1 MPHRAIRLAACAGLH
16 AFVLTIVAAS
26 CLADPGVSPI
36 DAKRLL
42 RADPLSVSSP
52 EVTRVAVHA
61 PGQHD
66 SEVLAVFKMRFDSL
80 LPGLFG
86 IDPKTLRPYLLGGQ
100 TAIRLPSGRTVG
112 QDLKGSGE
120 AHALHI
126 GAGADVRLRDRFF
139 LSLAFGEI
147 LHSGPLSQ
155 LSYRTYKL
163 GFLYDF

>member
-1 MPHRAIRLAACAGLH
+1 MPHRAIRLAAIAWLH
-16 AFVLTIVAAS
+16 AFLLTAVTAS
-26 CLADPGVSPI
+26 CLADSGVSPI
-36 DAKRLL
+36 NAKLLL

-52 EVTRVAVHA
+52 EVTRLAVHA
-61 PGQHD
+61 PGQHA
-66 SEVLAVFKMRFDSL
+66 SQVLAVFKMRFDSL
-80 LPGLFG
+80 LPDLFG
-86 IDPKTLRPYLLGGQ
+86 FEPKALRPYLLGGQ
-100 TAIRLPSGRTVG
+100 TALRLPAGRTVG
-112 QDLKGSGE
+112 QDLKGGGE

-155 LSYRTYKL
+155 LSYQTYKL